1 MSDHASTS
9 SFYNY
14 DDIFW
19 TCWLHAKWKQSL
31 GFLLYPP
38 LLSTPFIHK
47 EFTAKKVNY
56 NLQNEWKRIY
66 FIFPTEFHFYWCYL
80 RKNRVEIGALKHD
93 VPIKKA
99 LVIFLF
105 WLLNKWKKWTTN
117 QSCLS
122 SQLISLIA
130 GVRGTFFSAIL
141 GGLFWITYK
150 WDCTSC
156 FISKQ
161 KKLFLL
167 WTPNNLQAF

>member
-161 KKLFLL
+161 KKIVSPLN
-167 WTPNNLQAF
+167 T